1 MTGRL
6 ISVVVPFYNN
16 ADQLGDCLASIAAQT
31 VTDLQVIMV
40 DDGSTD
46 GSPALARAM
55 ADADPRFQLI
65 SVPNGGPGS
74 ARNRGVAAANG
85 EFLAFVDADD
95 LLPPDA
101 YAIMLPVLERS
112 GSDFVSGG
120 VLRLS
125 ADGLGRSGLHA
136 RAIKS
141 RRLRTHISRTPELFY
156 DISVWN
162 KLYRRSFWV
171 AAGLSFP
178 EGMLWED
185 LVAMTKAHVLAAAVD
200 VITDPVYHWRDRD
213 KGAPSITQSRANIS
227 NFRDRITSLTMIDTF
242 LRDRGTPAMLRG
254 HQHKALVNDLWL
266 YIGDLPAAD
275 AGYRREYV
283 ELAAEYLRQVS
294 PDVIADLPATRKLA
308 YYLIERGM
316 EAELDELASWLAANP
331 SRTPPLIRVRGRLR
345 ADLPM
350 RDDQELAIPASV
362 FRPQWRELDPYVRID
377 AISWQPA
384 SRRRPRVLRIEGRAH
399 LPSVDIGR
407 RRHTTKLVVL
417 VPRGGRR
424 RPPIVLS
431 ARSVRRP
438 GVTAAS
444 GQNRYSYDWSGFT
457 CDIGAGLFRAGR
469 RWFAGNWDCYILV
482 RGRASWRGARLHV
495 AGPPPPDPG
504 PQEIAPGVWLSVAWT
519 AGRLQLRLGAPPT
532 ERPGSTSQAGG
543 IELAWSSG
551 AAATYPDLVH
561 PRVRNSGAGMT
572 PALGKSDAV
581 LILRGRLADAGAGS
595 AAAGAAGAAAG
606 AGSAGA
612 GGWRVVLRHEDG
624 WDTREVAVAAAGDGF
639 EATIP
644 VADLEAFGVRRPLR
658 DGRWDVTLTGPDGPI
673 DPGQV
678 AVDGRPVRI
687 GQKVYRCVDAG
698 APATVARSGPVL
710 ALVVGP
716 ALGVTERGRVRR
728 RLLRDVYYRVQRL
741 MPVRDAILFSSFHG
755 KQCGDNPRGI
765 ADELRRRGDRGKH
778 IWAIN
783 DWSVELPPQ
792 AAGVLIGTR
801 KYYSALARSATMVY
815 NDHVPQ
821 PYRKRPGQRF
831 VQTWHGTPLKRIGYD
846 IGEPKMASG
855 RRYLEYMAGDVA
867 QWDLLLSPN
876 PFSTPIMREAFMF
889 GGDIAET
896 GYPRNDELVRAARD
910 ADGPSGPAAENAA
923 TIRHKLGLPAGK
935 RIAMYV
941 PTWRDNLHDQA
952 GRYLLDFRLDL
963 EAAGRRLAPGWVLL
977 IRGHHLMAG
986 GLQAAEVPGF
996 SFDVTG
1002 HQDIGDLLQV
1012 TDVLITDY
1020 SSVMFDF
1027 APTGRPM
1034 LFFTYDL
1041 QQYRDQVRGFYFDFE
1056 AAAPGPLLASSEQVV
1071 DALADIDS
1079 VAAKY
1084 ADAHAAF
1091 TARFCPLDDGNASA
1105 RACDA
1110 IFGGGHRAGRPRD
1123 GGAGRA

>member
-16 ADQLGDCLASIAAQT
+16 ADQLAECLASIAAQT
-31 VTDLQVIMV
+31 VTNLQVIMV
-40 DDGSTD
+40 DDGSAD
-46 GSPALARAM
+46 GSGPIAAGVA
-55 ADADPRFQLI
+55 AADPRFELVG
-65 SVPNGGPGS
+65 VPNGGPGS
-74 ARNRGVAAANG
+74 ARNHGVAASKG

-101 YAIMLPVLERS
+101 YASMLPVLERS

-120 VLRLS
+120 VLRLG
-125 ADGLGRSGLHA
+125 ADGLSRSGLHA

-141 RRLRTHISRTPELFY
+141 RRLATHISRTPDLFY

-162 KLYRRSFWV
+162 KLFRKSFWD

-213 KGAPSITQSRANIS
+213 KGAPSITQSRADIS
-227 NFRDRITSLTMIDTF
+227 NFRDRITALIMIDTF
-242 LRDRGTPAMLRG
+242 LRARGTPAMLRA

-266 YIGDLPAAD
+266 YVGDLPAVD
-275 AGYRREYV
+275 AGYRREYA
-283 ELAAEYLRQVS
+283 ELATRYLRQVP

-308 YYLIERGM
+308 YYLIERGK
-316 EAELDELASWLAANP
+316 EAELDEFAAWLAANP
-331 SRTPPLIRVRGRLR
+331 ARTPPLVRVRGRLR
-345 ADLPM
+345 ADLPL
-350 RDDQELAIPASV
+350 RDDPDLAIPASV
-362 FRPQWRELDPYVRID
+362 FRPQWRELDPYIGID
-377 AISWQPA
+377 AISW
-384 SRRRPRVLRIEGRAH
+384 RPPRPGRAGILRPGALRVEGRAH
-399 LPSVDIGR
+399 LPSVDVGAR
-407 RRHTTKLVVL
+407 RRTTKLVVL

-424 RPPIVLS
+424 RPPPVLP

-438 GVTAAS
+438 DVTAAS
-444 GQNRYSYDWSGFT
+444 GQDRYNYDWSGFT

-469 RWFAGNWDCYILV
+469 RWLAGNWDCYILV
-482 RGRASWRGARLHV
+482 RGRASWRPARLHV

-504 PQEIAPGVWLSVAWT
+504 PREIAPGVWLSVAWT
-519 AGRLQLRLGAPPT
+519 AGRLHLGLGA
-532 ERPGSTSQAGG
+532 RPDRPSSASDAGDV
-543 IELAWSSG
+543 ELAWSPGS
-551 AAATYPDLVH
+551 AATSPDQVH
-561 PRVRNSGAGMT
+561 PRARNSGAGMT
-572 PALGKSDAV
+572 PARGKSDAV
-581 LILRGRLADAGAGS
+581 LILRGGVAEVGGAGR
-595 AAAGAAGAAAG
+595 AG
-606 AGSAGA
+606 AGA
-612 GGWRVVLRHEDG
+612 GGWQVLLRHEDG
-624 WDTREVAVAAAGDGF
+624 WDTRAVAVAAAGGAF
-639 EATIP
+639 EAVIP
-644 VADLEAFGVRRPLR
+644 VGAMETFGAKRPLR
-658 DGRWDVTLTGPDGPI
+658 DGRWDVTLSGPDGPL
-673 DPGQV
+673 DPGRV

-687 GQKVYRCVDAG
+687 GKKVYRCEAAG
-698 APATVARSGPVL
+698 APGTATRFGPGPR
-710 ALVVGP
+710 LVVGP
-716 ALGVTERGRVRR
+716 ALGVTERGRIRR
-728 RLLRDVYYRVQRL
+728 RLLRDIYYPVQRL
-741 MPVRDAILFSSFHG
+741 LPVRGAILFSSFHG

-783 DWSVELPPQ
+783 DWSVELPPH
-792 AAGVLIGTR
+792 AVGVLIGTR
-801 KYYSALARSATMVY
+801 DYYSALARSATMVY

-821 PYRKRPGQRF
+821 PYRKRAGQLH
-831 VQTWHGTPLKRIGYD
+831 VQTWHGTPLKLIGYD
-846 IGEPKMASG
+846 IGQPKMASG

-889 GGDIAET
+889 GGQIAET
-896 GYPRNDELVRAARD
+896 GYPRNDDVVGAARGAEDPAGHAAARAA
-910 ADGPSGPAAENAA
+910 A
-923 TIRHKLGLPAGK
+923 IRHRLGLPAGK

-941 PTWRDNLHDQA
+941 PTWRDNLHDEA

-963 EAAGRRLAPGWVLL
+963 EAASRRLAPGWVLL
-977 IRGHHLMAG
+977 IRGHHLMTG
-986 GLQAAEVPGF
+986 GLQAAQVPGLT
-996 SFDVTG
+996 FDVTG
-1002 HQDIGDLLQV
+1002 YPDIGDLLQV

-1041 QQYRDQVRGFYFDFE
+1041 EEYRDRVRGFYFDFE
-1056 AAAPGPLLASSEQVV
+1056 TTAPGPLLASSEQVV

-1084 ADAHAAF
+1084 AQAHAAF
-1091 TARFCPLDDGNASA
+1091 TARFCPLDDGRASA

-1110 IFGGGHRAGRPRD
+1110 IFGGGHQAGHPRD